1 MILDNLFGML
11 GGTGTAAIMFA
22 ILAFVGAPA
31 MSAVA
36 CPSNALRRLQPRG
49 R

>member
-11 GGTGTAAIMFA
+11 GATGTAAIMLA
-22 ILAFVGAPA
+22 ILSFAGAPA
-31 MSAVA
+31 VTAVA

>member
-1 MILDNLFGML
+1 MILDNLFGLL

-22 ILAFVGAPA
+22 ILTFVGAPA
-31 MSAVA
+31 MTAVA